1 MRGALGLRKK
11 VLLIED
17 EKIDALRIGRVI
29 SGEFPGVSLEIL
41 TTGEQ
46 ALDWLQRY
54 RGGDGNLTLV
64 LMDLSIPRM
73 HGLEL
78 LPEFK
83 RNEFTK
89 DIPIVILSGSEDP
102 EAIRLTYSAGAS
114 AYVVKSATAGEMS
127 AALASTL
134 DFWLNVNRVSV
145 PIRTA
150 NKQTC

>member
-1 MRGALGLRKK
+1 MHKK
-11 VLLIED
+11 VLVIED
-17 EKIDALRIGRVI
+17 EKIDALHIGRAI
-29 SGEFPGVSLEIL
+29 SAQFQGVSLEIL

-54 RGGDGNLTLV
+54 RGGDGALSLV

-102 EAIRLTYSAGAS
+102 EAIRLTYGAGAS
-114 AYVVKSATAGEMS
+114 AYVVKPATAEEMS

-145 PIRTA
+145 PVKTS
-150 NKQTC
+150 NTQMC